1 MIYPYVSEQ
10 LKPRIMKR
18 IYGIWFLKRV
28 APWFGLEIMALSVF
42 IFYINTHI
50 ALSSVVGNTITHTVA
65 NSTFSL
71 LDFLYSAYLYTEMT
85 IRLVL
90 IGFATL
96 LFLLTRNCLRVLVEY
111 QDPLFSYF
119 FP

>member
-71 LDFLYSAYLYTEMT
+71 LDFLYSAYLYTEIT

-96 LFLLTRNCLRVLVEY
+96 LFLLTRNCLRGIKWIR
-111 QDPLFSYF
+111 FSKHVTF
-119 FP
+119 